1 MALPAMARRAV
12 AKRVLVPE
20 ILPPLASRRW
30 RRAWRSRVDPDGLSR
45 PWRMDYGGVGFE
57 SDQVGLLLDVYG

>member
-20 ILPPLASRRW
+20 ILPPLESRR
-30 RRAWRSRVDPDGLSR
+30 RRRSWRSRLDLEGPSR
-45 PWRMDYGGVGFE
+45 PWRMDYGGASFE
-57 SDQVGLLLDVYG
+57 SDRLGLLLDVYG